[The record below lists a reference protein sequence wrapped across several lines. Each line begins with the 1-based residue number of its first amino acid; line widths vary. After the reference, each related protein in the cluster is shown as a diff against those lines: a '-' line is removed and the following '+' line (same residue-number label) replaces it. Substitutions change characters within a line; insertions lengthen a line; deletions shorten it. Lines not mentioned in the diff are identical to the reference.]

1 MILRN
6 TWLTVITIF
15 FISIMLLTTTNAE
28 EFVGSQQCQNCHQTQ
43 FSAWQGSHH
52 DMAMKHADKQSV
64 LGDFNNVSFKDV
76 ERVNKFYKKKDQFL
90 VNIKGPDGKFHDYQ
104 IKYTFGF
111 EPLQQYMVE
120 FDDGRVQLIPFAW
133 DSRTKEE
140 GGQRWFNLYPKFNE
154 NHQDFFWTNTGQNWN
169 YMCADCHS
177 TNVSKNFD
185 VKTNSYDTK
194 FSEINVGC
202 EACHGP
208 ASKHIDWA
216 KVPDN
221 SANDKGF
228 SRNINKQVKEWI
240 HKEGFN
246 TLKPKTIHSSQQTL
260 VCAQCHSRRTQISN
274 AKHGSNHIDKNEFGE
289 KYLLSLITSDNYY
302 SDGQVYNE
310 NFVYGSFLQS
320 KMAKNGVVCSN
331 CHDPHT
337 AKLTMPEEVVCLQC
351 HQAENYAQ
359 KSHHQHQE
367 NSAGAQ
373 CVSCHMPETTYME
386 IDNRRDHGWHKPS
399 PSMAKQFATP
409 DTCLSCHE
417 EKDSNWS
424 SDYVSKW
431 FNKEQQEAEEPFAPI
446 FALADRGYQKV
457 AEHLSKIAQS
467 QEYPEIIRASAL
479 SRMANYS
486 DTNTLI
492 AIARNVKH
500 SDSNIRRGA
509 IDAAVNM
516 KPAEKWRIFS
526 PLLTDKVLAVRSE
539 AAMALVPLWA
549 MLSPEQ
555 KIALKPALADYMA
568 IQDFNADRGYAHT
581 NKAIVLGYQNKIS
594 EALASY
600 QQSMRIEPYFAAAY
614 VNMAELYKRQGQ
626 NTKAIET
633 LHLGSKANPSDS
645 SIPYSLGLAFIRE
658 KDIIQA
664 QKSLKIAAELAK
676 TNARYYYVYAI
687 SLAENKTKQAEENM
701 QIAYKLS
708 GDPQHLY
715 ALCEMQVNRNAF
727 EAKQCLQALEKV
739 APANAVNSLRQRL
752 LSK

>member
-1 MILRN
+1 MTSPSLWLSALLVSFIL
-6 TWLTVITIF
+6 IT
-15 FISIMLLTTTNAE
+15 SPNNGHAD
-28 EFVGSQQCQNCHQTQ
+28 EFVGSEQCQACHKKE

-52 DMAMKHADKQSV
+52 DMSMKHADKQSV
-64 LGDFNNVSFKDV
+64 LGNFDNVSFSDAGK
-76 ERVNKFYKKKDQFL
+76 VNKFYKDKNQFW

-133 DSRTKEE
+133 DSRTKAQ
-140 GGQRWFNLYPKFNE
+140 GGQRWFNLYPEFTE
-154 NHQDFFWTNTGQNWN
+154 NHQDFFWTNKGQNWN

-185 VKTNSYDTK
+185 VETNSYNTK

-208 ASKHIDWA
+208 ASKHIDWTKA
-216 KVPDN
+216 PSK

-228 SRNINKQVKEWI
+228 SRNISTQVKEWV

-246 TLKPKTIHSSQQTL
+246 TLKPKAIHNSQQTL

-274 AKHGSNHIDKNEFGE
+274 NNHIDKNEFGE

-302 SDGQVYNE
+302 SDGQIYNE

-337 AKLTMPEEVVCLQC
+337 ATLIMPEKVVCLQC
-351 HQAENYAQ
+351 HQANNYAQ

-367 NSAGAQ
+367 NSTGAQ

-386 IDNRRDHGWHKPS
+386 IDKRRDHGWHKPT
-399 PSMAKQFATP
+399 PNIAQQFETP
-409 DTCLSCHE
+409 DTCLTCHK

-424 SDYVSKW
+424 SDYVSGW
-431 FNKEQQEAEEPFAPI
+431 FSKEHKETEEPFAPI
-446 FALADRGYQKV
+446 FSLADRGYQSIT
-457 AEHLSKIAQS
+457 EHLSKIAQS
-467 QEYPEIIRASAL
+467 QQYPEIIRASAL

-516 KPAEKWRIFS
+516 KAAEKWRILS
-526 PLLTDKVLAVRSE
+526 PLLTDNVLAVRSE
-539 AAMALVPLWA
+539 AAMALVPLWS
-549 MLSPEQ
+549 MLSTEQ
-555 KIALKPALADYMA
+555 KNALQPALTDYIA
-568 IQDFNADRGYAHT
+568 IQNYNADRGYAHT
-581 NKAIVLGYQNKIS
+581 NKAIVLGYQNKINA
-594 EALASY
+594 ALSSY

-626 NTKAIET
+626 NIKAIET
-633 LHLGSKANPSDS
+633 LNLGRKANPSDS
-645 SIPYSLGLAFIRE
+645 SIPYSLGLAYIRE
-658 KDIIQA
+658 KEISLA
-664 QKSLKIAAELAK
+664 QSNLKIAAELAK

-687 SLAENKTKQAEENM
+687 SLAGDKAKEAEDNM
-701 QIAYKLS
+701 QKAYTLA

-715 ALCEMQVNRNAF
+715 ALCEMQVKRQAF
-727 EAKQCLQALEKV
+727 EAKQCIKRLEQV
-739 APANAVNSLRQRL
+739 APANVVSALRQRL
-752 LSK
+752 AVK